1 MEQKPTL
8 MMMISNKTA
17 SINNFEGKRQN
28 IFGTT
33 DILFNPLDSNRKNE
47 TAGGGNP
54 NIHRNLSK
62 QFHNHNPPLQA

>member
-1 MEQKPTL
+1 

-47 TAGGGNP
+47 TAGGAGKNQHVNR
-54 NIHRNLSK
+54 NISK
-62 QFHNHNPPLQA
+62 QFYNHNPPLQS